1 MPIEQSLYDEIM
13 NFVLQSV
20 SSEEYLNKVVSP
32 KIYRPKTMKLSE
44 FRKIQKSD
52 RIPGIYP
59 IESNDNGVHYIGVN
73 KQQMAGNG
81 YLTDL
86 KIHNSVGM
94 DVQIDHSHGLCQT
107 FALMYHLGEDNK
119 LRQVKCG
126 GKLPIL
132 NDKTT
137 RETETKF
144 IKCIT
149 TYILNV
155 NIGLIFLEKF
165 TKKHDME
172 WSFTS
177 LKNTIDKK
185 YEDKDHDT
193 KLKQI
198 IEETVHRTSG
208 KKRKTKYYSLNLMIK
223 NILLKHDNR
232 MNLATWHAV

>member
-20 SSEEYLNKVVSP
+20 SSEEYLNEIVG
-32 KIYRPKTMKLSE
+32 IYRPKTMKLSE
-44 FRKIQKSD
+44 FKKIKTKD

-59 IESNDNGVHYIGVN
+59 IESTDNSVHYIGVN
-73 KQQMAGNG
+73 ENKKAGNG
-81 YLTDL
+81 YLTNL
-86 KIHNSVGM
+86 KLDDSVGM

-107 FALMYHLGEDNK
+107 FALMYHLGEHNR
-119 LRQVKCG
+119 LRKVNCG

-137 RETETKF
+137 HETETKF

-155 NIGLIFLEKF
+155 KNGLTFLEEF
-165 TKKHDME
+165 TKKYNME

-185 YEDKDHDT
+185 YEDEDHDT

-198 IEETVHRTSG
+198 IDKAVHRTSG
-208 KKRKTKYYSLNLMIK
+208 KKRKTKYYSLNLIIK
-223 NILLKHDNR
+223 NILLNYDNR